1 MRNFRS
7 LVLGLVLVSLCPL
20 GWGEDV
26 YYCVE
31 EIYVELAPTDSGDTY
46 ELKRYTPE
54 KFTFKYEADTNR
66 LAIKGRTWGGD
77 ELFYL
82 DCEACYAQFKTFMA
96 RTGDTTFKL
105 KEGRFNVASA
115 FTFKS
120 GMKTGTCTKF

>member
-1 MRNFRS
+1 M
-7 LVLGLVLVSLCPL
+7 LGLVLVSLSPL

-31 EIYVELAPTDSGDTY
+31 EIYAAIEPTDSGDTY

-77 ELFYL
+77 ELFYI
-82 DCEACYAQFKTFMA
+82 DCEACYRNIGAFNA
-96 RTGDTTFKL
+96 ADDLRSFKL
-105 KEGRFNVASA
+105 GKDGRFNYATAGYSYVS
-115 FTFKS
+115 
-120 GMKTGTCTKF
+120 MRTGTCTKF